1 LAETSEDIGKVF
13 LDVLIGNVV
22 YALEII
28 ITIII
33 LAIIAITLFS
43 LLKATISSLRKRE
56 EQVRLRI
63 NEIVSRLLRGM
74 LISLDILVAADI
86 LKTIL
91 VPSITELAVLVIIVV
106 VRVLLTFFIIK
117 RNRKTRETIEVI
129 FILFKSRMIFRNVF
143 QWLNQYNV
151 EKCLGKISCCRYNRK

>member
-1 LAETSEDIGKVF
+1 MAETSEDIGKVF
-13 LDVLIGNVV
+13 LDGLIGNVV

-43 LLKATISSLRKRE
+43 LLKATISSLRRRE

-63 NEIVSRLLRGM
+63 NEIVTRLLRGM

-106 VRVLLTFFIIK
+106 VRVLLTFSLSK
-117 RNRKTRETIEVI
+117 EIE
-129 FILFKSRMIFRNVF
+129 R
-143 QWLNQYNV
+143 Q
-151 EKCLGKISCCRYNRK
+151 EKQSK

>member
-1 LAETSEDIGKVF
+1 LAGTSEDIGKVF
-13 LDVLIGNVV
+13 LDGLIGNVV

-91 VPSITELAVLVIIVV
+91 VPSITELAVLVVIVV
-106 VRVLLTFFIIK
+106 VRVLLTFSLSK
-117 RNRKTRETIEVI
+117 EIERQERQS
-129 FILFKSRMIFRNVF
+129 K
-143 QWLNQYNV
+143 
-151 EKCLGKISCCRYNRK
+151 

>member
-1 LAETSEDIGKVF
+1 MAETSEDIGKVF
-13 LDVLIGNVV
+13 LDALIGNVV

-106 VRVLLTFFIIK
+106 VRVLLTFSLSK
-117 RNRKTRETIEVI
+117 EIE
-129 FILFKSRMIFRNVF
+129 R
-143 QWLNQYNV
+143 Q
-151 EKCLGKISCCRYNRK
+151 EKQSK

>member
-1 LAETSEDIGKVF
+1 MAETSEDIGKVF
-13 LDVLIGNVV
+13 LDTLIGNVV

-43 LLKATISSLRKRE
+43 LLKATISSLRKRD

-106 VRVLLTFFIIK
+106 VRVLLTFSLSK
-117 RNRKTRETIEVI
+117 EIERQERQS
-129 FILFKSRMIFRNVF
+129 K
-143 QWLNQYNV
+143 
-151 EKCLGKISCCRYNRK
+151 

>member
-1 LAETSEDIGKVF
+1 MTETSEDIGKVF
-13 LDVLIGNVV
+13 LDGLIGNVV

-91 VPSITELAVLVIIVV
+91 VPSITELAVLVVIVV
-106 VRVLLTFFIIK
+106 VRVLLTFSLSK
-117 RNRKTRETIEVI
+117 EMERQERQSK
-129 FILFKSRMIFRNVF
+129 
-143 QWLNQYNV
+143 
-151 EKCLGKISCCRYNRK
+151 

>member
-33 LAIIAITLFS
+33 LAIIAVTLFS

-91 VPSITELAVLVIIVV
+91 VPSITELAVLVVIVV
-106 VRVLLTFFIIK
+106 VRVLLTFSLSK
-117 RNRKTRETIEVI
+117 EIERQERQS
-129 FILFKSRMIFRNVF
+129 K
-143 QWLNQYNV
+143 
-151 EKCLGKISCCRYNRK
+151 

>member
-1 LAETSEDIGKVF
+1 LAETNEDIGKVF
-13 LDVLIGNVV
+13 LDGFIGNVV

-33 LAIIAITLFS
+33 LVIIAITLFS

-106 VRVLLTFFIIK
+106 VRVLLTFSLSK
-117 RNRKTRETIEVI
+117 EIERQERQS
-129 FILFKSRMIFRNVF
+129 K
-143 QWLNQYNV
+143 
-151 EKCLGKISCCRYNRK
+151 

>member
-1 LAETSEDIGKVF
+1 LAETTEDIGKVF
-13 LDVLIGNVV
+13 LDGLIGNVV

-91 VPSITELAVLVIIVV
+91 VPSITELAVLVVIVV
-106 VRVLLTFFIIK
+106 VRVLLTFSLSK
-117 RNRKTRETIEVI
+117 EIERQERQS
-129 FILFKSRMIFRNVF
+129 K
-143 QWLNQYNV
+143 
-151 EKCLGKISCCRYNRK
+151 

>member
-1 LAETSEDIGKVF
+1 LAETTEDIGKVF
-13 LDVLIGNVV
+13 LDGLIGNVV

-106 VRVLLTFFIIK
+106 VRVLLTFSLSK
-117 RNRKTRETIEVI
+117 EIE
-129 FILFKSRMIFRNVF
+129 R
-143 QWLNQYNV
+143 Q
-151 EKCLGKISCCRYNRK
+151 EKQSK